1 MRHIISILVENQFG
15 VLARV
20 SGLFSARGYNIDSLC
35 VAETEDPAVSRMTVV
50 VRGDDRVLAQ
60 IEKQL
65 KKLVETIDVEDL
77 TGIAHVER
85 ELVMVRVKAKGKKR
99 SEVIEI
105 ANIFRAGVDSSLTR
119 PDRFPILGVM
129 LLRSSIDLSQFGIER
144 RAARSTASIQRP
156 PQRARMQVG
165 QPTMRGKNGNQ
176 PAQGL
181 QVPAGKTATMRSR
194 LSRSWSNFRF
204 G

>member
-50 VRGDDRVLAQ
+50 VRGDNRVLAQ

-65 KKLVETIDVEDL
+65 KKLVETIGVEDL
-77 TGIAHVER
+77 TGVAHVER
-85 ELVMVRVKAKGKKR
+85 ELIMVRVQAKGKKR

-105 ANIFRAGVDSSLTR
+105 ANIFRAKV
-119 PDRFPILGVM
+119 V
-129 LLRSSIDLSQFGIER
+129 DLSPDSIVIEATGSAGKIKAFIDMMHPFGIEELVR
-144 RAARSTASIQRP
+144 TGKIAIGRSLNNNEAKGR
-156 PQRARMQVG
+156 
-165 QPTMRGKNGNQ
+165 
-176 PAQGL
+176 
-181 QVPAGKTATMRSR
+181 
-194 LSRSWSNFRF
+194 
-204 G
+204 